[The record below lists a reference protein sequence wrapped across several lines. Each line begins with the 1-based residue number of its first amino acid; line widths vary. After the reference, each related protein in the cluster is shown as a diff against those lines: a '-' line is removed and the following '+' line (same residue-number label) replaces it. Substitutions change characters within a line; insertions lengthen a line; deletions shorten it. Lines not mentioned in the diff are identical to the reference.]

1 MNILQPI
8 SPLLKKLAKA
18 YTNKQREF
26 KYKSIS
32 VTILPGVFHPG
43 LFISSKLLLN
53 FVDNLNLKNKT
64 LLELGAGSGVISIL
78 AVKKEAIVY
87 ASDISS
93 KAVENIKL
101 NSIKN
106 NVYINV
112 FTSDLFQSVPDIQF
126 DLIII
131 NPPYYRKDPQKEED
145 YAWNCGSNYEFFTS
159 LFSSLAKYLHDN
171 STVYMILSEVCDIE
185 KIKSIGEKNGFNW
198 KLKLK
203 KRVWGEKNYI
213 YSITKT

>member
-1 MNILQPI
+1 VLR
-8 SPLLKKLAKA
+8 KLAKA

-32 VTILPGVFHPG
+32 VTVLPGVFHPG

-78 AVKKEAIVY
+78 AVKKEATVY
-87 ASDISS
+87 ASDISN

-106 NVYINV
+106 NVHINV
-112 FTSDLFQSVPDIQF
+112 FASDLFQSIPDMQF
-126 DLIII
+126 DIIII
-131 NPPYYRKDPQKEED
+131 NPPYYRKAPQQQQD
-145 YAWNCGSNYEFFTS
+145 YAWYCGRNYEFFTS
-159 LFSSLAKYLHDN
+159 LFSSLSNYLHEN
-171 STVYMILSEVCDIE
+171 SIAYMILSEVCDIE
-185 KIKSIGEKNGFNW
+185 KIKSIGEKNGFTW
-198 KLKLK
+198 ILKLN